1 MFTNP
6 HKHIRIEAGNW
17 NPMAKQ
23 ISLIIPCYNEQASI
37 GLLLE
42 AICVQKYPLDDLELV
57 IADGMSDDGTRDAI
71 RDYSSQHPE
80 MNIRLI
86 DNPQRIIPAA
96 LNAAIEAAEG
106 NVIIRLDAH
115 SAPRPDYVERCLA
128 VLEETGAANVGGV
141 WEIQHGAET
150 WMARA
155 IAAAASH
162 PLGAGDARYR
172 ISGESGPVDTV
183 PFGAFRREWLEKVGP
198 FNEELLTNEDYE
210 YNVRIH
216 TAGGVVWFDPSIRSI
231 YFARPDLHSLARQY
245 WRYGFWK
252 VRMLQRFPG
261 TLRWR
266 QALPPIF
273 VLSTVILAALAFPF
287 PLARLLL
294 AVQLGAY
301 LLITTF
307 AGLLQSIRRKDM
319 GLILGFP
326 PAIWTMHF
334 SWGAG
339 FLWSVLKGGLRDRN
353 GSD

>member
-1 MFTNP
+1 MEN
-6 HKHIRIEAGNW
+6 IRV
-17 NPMAKQ
+17 
-23 ISLIIPCYNEQASI
+23 SLIVPCYNERASI

-42 AICVQKYPLDDLELV
+42 AIRKQTYQLDEIEV
-57 IADGMSDDGTRDAI
+57 IIADGMSDDGTRDAI
-71 RDYSSQHPE
+71 QDHASQHPE
-80 MNIRLI
+80 LSIRLI

-96 LNAAIEAAEG
+96 LNVAIEAAEG
-106 NVIIRLDAH
+106 HVIIRLDAH
-115 SAPRPDYVERCLA
+115 SAPNPDYVDRCLV

-141 WEIQHGAET
+141 WEIQPGAET

-155 IAAAASH
+155 IASAAAH

-172 ISGESGPVDTV
+172 ISGEPGPEDTV

-210 YNVRIH
+210 YNVRIRKE
-216 TAGGVVWFDPSIRSI
+216 GGVVWFDPSIRSI
-231 YFARPDLHSLARQY
+231 YFARPDLRALARQY

-273 VLSTVILAALAFPF
+273 VLSTVTMGVLAFLF
-287 PLARLLL
+287 PLSRLLL
-294 AVQLGAY
+294 TVQLGAY
-301 LLITTF
+301 LLVTTF
-307 AGLLQSIRRKDM
+307 AGLLESIRRKDM

-326 PAIWTMHF
+326 LAIWTMHF

-339 FLWSVLKGGLRDRN
+339 FLWSVLKGGLRGQN

>member
-1 MFTNP
+1 
-6 HKHIRIEAGNW
+6 
-17 NPMAKQ
+17 MAKR

-42 AICVQKYPLDDLELV
+42 SIHRQTCTLDEIEV
-57 IADGMSDDGTRDAI
+57 IIADGMSTDGTREVI
-71 RDYSSQHPE
+71 HNFSTQHPE
-80 MNIRLI
+80 LNIRLI
-86 DNPQRIIPAA
+86 NNPQRIIPAA
-96 LNAAIEAAEG
+96 LNVAIKAARG

-115 SAPRPDYVERCLA
+115 SAPKPDYVEHCLA

-141 WEIQHGAET
+141 WEIQPGAET

-155 IAAAASH
+155 IASAASH

-172 ISGESGPVDTV
+172 ISGEPGPVETV

-210 YNVRIH
+210 YNVRIRKE
-216 TAGGVVWFDPSIRSI
+216 GGVVWFDPSIRSI
-231 YFARPDLHSLARQY
+231 YFARPDLRSLARQY

-252 VRMLQRFPG
+252 VRMLRLYPG

-287 PLARLLL
+287 PLARLFCSL
-294 AVQLGAY
+294 QLGVY
-301 LLITTF
+301 FLTTF
-307 AGLLQSIRRKDM
+307 TFAFLEGSKRNDL
-319 GLILGFP
+319 GVAFGFP
-326 PAIWTMHF
+326 ISIWAMHIA
-334 SWGAG
+334 WGSG
-339 FLWSVLKGGLRDRN
+339 FLWSLIRAFVLG
-353 GSD
+353 

>member
-1 MFTNP
+1 MLS
-6 HKHIRIEAGNW
+6 
-17 NPMAKQ
+17 
-23 ISLIIPCYNEQASI
+23 ISLVIPCFNERETI
-37 GLLLE
+37 ENLLL
-42 AICVQKYPLDDLELV
+42 AILIQTHEHTYLEV
-57 IADGMSDDGTRDAI
+57 IIADGMSTDGTREAI
-71 RDYSSQHPE
+71 QGYASQHPE
-80 MNIRLI
+80 LNIRLL

-96 LNAAIEAAEG
+96 LNVAIKAARG

-115 SAPRPDYVERCLA
+115 SAPKPDYVERCLT

-141 WEIQHGAET
+141 WEIQPGAET
-150 WMARA
+150 LLARA

-172 ISGESGPVDTV
+172 ISGEPGPVDTV

-198 FNEELLTNEDYE
+198 FNEELLANEDYE
-210 YNVRIH
+210 YNVRIRN
-216 TAGGVVWFDPSIRSI
+216 AGGLIWFDPSIRSI
-231 YFARPDLHSLARQY
+231 YFARPDLHSLTRQY
-245 WRYGFWK
+245 WRYGYWK
-252 VRMLQRFPG
+252 VRMLRQYPG

-273 VLSTVILAALAFPF
+273 VLSTVILSVLTFAF

-301 LLITTF
+301 SFITAF
-307 AGLLQSIRRKDM
+307 AGLLESIRRKDM

-339 FLWSVLKGGLRDRN
+339 FLTSVLKGGLRGRN

>member
-1 MFTNP
+1 
-6 HKHIRIEAGNW
+6 
-17 NPMAKQ
+17 MAKQ

-37 GLLLE
+37 GLLLD
-42 AICVQKYPLDDLELV
+42 AIRRQTHQLDEIEV
-57 IADGMSDDGTRDAI
+57 IIADGMSDDGTRDAI
-71 RDYSSQHPE
+71 QDHASQHPE
-80 MNIRLI
+80 LSIRLI

-96 LNAAIEAAEG
+96 LNAAIKAAEG
-106 NVIIRLDAH
+106 DVIIRLDAH
-115 SAPRPDYVERCLA
+115 SAPKPDYVDRCLA
-128 VLEETGAANVGGV
+128 VLEETGAANAGGV
-141 WEIQHGAET
+141 WEIQPGAET

-155 IAAAASH
+155 IAVAASH

-172 ISGESGPVDTV
+172 ISGEPGPVDTV

-198 FNEELLTNEDYE
+198 LNEELLTNEDYE
-210 YNVRIH
+210 YNVRIRA
-216 TAGGVVWFDPSIRSI
+216 AGGVVWFDPSIRSI
-231 YFARPDLHSLARQY
+231 YFARPDLRALARQY

-252 VRMLQRFPG
+252 VRMLRLYPG

-273 VLSTVILAALAFPF
+273 VLSTGILVALAFPF
-287 PLARLLL
+287 SFARLLL

-301 LLITTF
+301 FIITTIV
-307 AGLLQSIRRKDM
+307 GLLESIRRKDM

-326 PAIWTMHF
+326 LAIWTMHF

-339 FLWSVLKGGLRDRN
+339 FLWSVLKGGLRGQN

>member
-1 MFTNP
+1 MMKNP
-6 HKHIRIEAGNW
+6 RV
-17 NPMAKQ
+17 
-23 ISLIIPCYNEQASI
+23 SLIVPCLNEQSRI
-37 GLLLE
+37 RLLLE
-42 AICVQKYPLDDLELV
+42 AIRRQTFHLDEIEV
-57 IADGMSDDGTRDAI
+57 IIADGMSDDGTRAAI
-71 RDYSSQHPE
+71 QDYASQHPE

-96 LNAAIEAAEG
+96 LNIAISAAIG

-115 SAPRPDYVERCLA
+115 SAPSPDYVECCLR
-128 VLEETGAANVGGV
+128 VLDETGAANVGGV
-141 WEIQHGAET
+141 WEIQPGVET

-172 ISGESGPVDTV
+172 ISGEPGPVDTV

-198 FNEELLTNEDYE
+198 FNEALLTNEDYE
-210 YNVRIH
+210 YNVRIRKS
-216 TAGGVVWFDPSIRSI
+216 GGVVWFDPSVRSI
-231 YFARPDLHSLARQY
+231 YFARPDLRSLTRQY
-245 WRYGFWK
+245 WRYGYWK

-301 LLITTF
+301 LFITSF
-307 AGLLQSIRRKDM
+307 AGILESIRRKDM
-319 GLILGFP
+319 GLVLGFP
-326 PAIWTMHF
+326 LAIWTMHF
-334 SWGAG
+334 SWGSG
-339 FLWSVLKGGLRDRN
+339 FLWSSIKGALRGLH